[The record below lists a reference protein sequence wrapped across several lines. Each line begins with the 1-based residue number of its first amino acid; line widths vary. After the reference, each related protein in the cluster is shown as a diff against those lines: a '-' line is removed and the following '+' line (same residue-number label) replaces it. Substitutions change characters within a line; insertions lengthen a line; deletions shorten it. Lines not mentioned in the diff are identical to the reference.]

1 MGAHPE
7 KTMKQLE
14 TNKIKR
20 RLKMFPVIEKPE
32 SEF

>member
-1 MGAHPE
+1 
-7 KTMKQLE
+7 MKQLE

-32 SEF
+32 SEFWVQIN